1 MLDLSAL
8 ALRVRAGDVG
18 DRAVQSGIGKSLRL
32 VPGANNVLAP
42 STVLE
47 LSCPMKDMVEWRQP
61 DFANTPSL
69 VELSTVS
76 SDVTYALNLVNNRIS
91 SLQRRLG
98 LVETFLAGLPS
109 EKQLASTLLSSF
121 KRLSIAID
129 ATCGGLS
136 PGGGEFMFTNTATI
150 DDALN
155 EFRGVSGNSLNDLLG
170 KFNSAG
176 GKTCMPFEAAI
187 GNECFNLNL
196 IPMTRRRQ
204 SGLDV
209 GDLTTSINKFLP
221 AFGMMAFT
229 MAGGTE
235 NDVNNVCNVA
245 KVTKDINPNVKKRE
259 AEQVAPN
266 APPTQQFAQ
275 ASFSI
280 VSICQT
286 FLAAKVKQ
294 GPAWFNTK
302 SALDVLCA
310 GTQAQAA
317 IVLSRASTVTATRQ
331 VRDSLAAALAGLQID
346 ASALQRVS
354 AKFGR
359 CMPTFPP
366 SFVGEYNK
374 LKAVVDACRAV
385 SDAVVAT
392 GVMTPN
398 GLMIS
403 PEAVP
408 LDLKIRSAQ
417 CKLDLI
423 GLRTSTLPMKP
434 AVSPECMAV
443 LNPSFACYRRV
454 PYQFFVTFPGTE
466 QCDIIEGFR
475 RSVEIYRGL
484 VLSKCAQNGQFC
496 AVATSAM
503 ATLLSVA
510 PPNIPGQSEK
520 PTKDGICAQLFKL
533 RFDLPDVDIGGNADA
548 FKAFMEG
555 VFANNTAAN
564 TPFFEFHPVANTVPG
579 TVAVGDSVEATDV
592 VLPGVDLVDFGPIN
606 ELTTAEPE
614 TTATTKRRGSAGR
627 LDARVGLASVFIAAT
642 AAIASTRVLNSI

>member
-1 MLDLSAL
+1 
-8 ALRVRAGDVG
+8 
-18 DRAVQSGIGKSLRL
+18 
-32 VPGANNVLAP
+32 
-42 STVLE
+42 
-47 LSCPMKDMVEWRQP
+47 MKDMVEWRQP

-69 VELSTVS
+69 VELSMVS
-76 SDVTYALNLVNNRIS
+76 SDASYTLNLVNNRIS

-98 LVETFLAGLPS
+98 LVETFLKGLPS
-109 EKQLASTLLSSF
+109 EKQLASTLLTSF

-150 DDALN
+150 DDALD
-155 EFRGVSGNSLNDLLG
+155 EFRGATGNSLNDLLG

-209 GDLTTSINKFLP
+209 DDLTSSINKFLP

-235 NDVNNVCNVA
+235 NDVNNVCNIA

-280 VSICQT
+280 VNICQT

-346 ASALQRVS
+346 AGAVARAI

-366 SFVGEYNK
+366 SFVAAYNT
-374 LKAVVDACRAV
+374 LKSVVDVCRPI

-392 GVMTPN
+392 GVMTPA

-403 PEAVP
+403 PDAVP
-408 LDLKIRSAQ
+408 LDLKIKSAQ

-423 GLRTSTLPMKP
+423 GLRNSALPMKP
-434 AVSPECMAV
+434 TVSPDCMAV

-454 PYQFFVTFPGTE
+454 SYQFFATFPGTE

-484 VLSKCAQNGQFC
+484 VLNKCAQNGQFC
-496 AVATSAM
+496 AIATSAM
-503 ATLLSVA
+503 ATLLSVS
-510 PPNIPGQSEK
+510 PPNIPGQSDK
-520 PTKDGICAQLFKL
+520 PTMDGICAQLFKL
-533 RFDLPDVDIGGNADA
+533 RFDLPDVDIGGNVES
-548 FKAFMEG
+548 FKTFMEG
-555 VFANNTAAN
+555 VFANNTAAS
-564 TPFFEFHPVANTVPG
+564 TPFFEFHPVANTVPA
-579 TVAVGDSVEATDV
+579 TVAVGDGVEATEV

-606 ELTTAEPE
+606 ELTTAAPE
-614 TTATTKRRGSAGR
+614 TAATTKRKGSADR
-627 LDARVGLASVFIAAT
+627 LDASLGLVFVVAT
-642 AAIASTRVLNSI
+642 AAVASTLNLI